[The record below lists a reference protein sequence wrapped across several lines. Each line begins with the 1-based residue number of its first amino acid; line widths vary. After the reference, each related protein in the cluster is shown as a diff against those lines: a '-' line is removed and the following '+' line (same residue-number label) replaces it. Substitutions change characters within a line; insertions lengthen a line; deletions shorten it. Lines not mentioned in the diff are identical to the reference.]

1 MTQPSADSP
10 PISIRRGTPADA
22 AALAAFAARTFEET
36 FGADNDPGDLAAY
49 LSASYGAPQQEAEL
63 RDPGAIT
70 LLAEAG
76 GVLAGYAQLRHI
88 PPPAGVMGRHPVEIQ
103 RFYVDSPFHGRGLA
117 RQLMAEMMAAACEM
131 GGDVLWLQVWER
143 NPRGIAFYEKC
154 GFADVG
160 STTFVVGSDVQSDRV
175 MTLPLADGQG

>member
-1 MTQPSADSP
+1 MTQPSADSLP
-10 PISIRRGTPADA
+10 VSIRRGTPADA

-36 FGADNDPGDLAAY
+36 FGAYNDPGDLAAY

-76 GVLAGYAQLRHI
+76 GSLAGYAQLRHI
-88 PPPAGVMGRHPVEIQ
+88 ATPPGVAGRHPVEIR
-103 RFYVDSPFHGRGLA
+103 RFYIDTPFHGRGAA
-117 RQLMAEMMAAACEM
+117 RQLMAETIAAARAM
-131 GGDVLWLQVWER
+131 GGDVVWLQVWER

-154 GFADVG
+154 GFTDVG
-160 STTFVVGSDVQSDRV
+160 STTFVVGSDVQTDRV
-175 MTLPLADGQG
+175 MTLPLADGQD

>member
-1 MTQPSADSP
+1 MTQSSADSP
-10 PISIRRGTPADA
+10 PVSIRRGTPADA
-22 AALAAFAARTFEET
+22 AVLAAFAARTFEES
-36 FGADNDPGDLAAY
+36 FGAQNDPDDLAAY

-70 LLAEAG
+70 LLAETG

-88 PPPAGVMGRHPVEIQ
+88 PPPASVPGRHPVEIR
-103 RFYVDSPFHGRGLA
+103 RFYVDGPFHGRGVA
-117 RQLMAEMMAAACEM
+117 RQLMAKTIAAAREM
-131 GGDVLWLQVWER
+131 GGDVLWLQVWDR

-154 GFADVG
+154 GFTDVG

-175 MTLPLADGQG
+175 MTLPVAEERG